1 MKKKLLA
8 VIVCMSIAFSMIGCG
23 GSSND
28 NEGNTEAVKTEAT
41 EEGENDSDE
50 KIKAVLVAPIGGLI
64 WEQLQQGWEDAC
76 EELGWD
82 SQYIGP
88 GTSAWSNTEAVSL
101 YENAVTQGTDVA
113 VLISDLDVALDAT
126 KEAKQNGVVTSV
138 LQFAY
143 DEELMRESI
152 DYTIMIDPVAMAE
165 LQCKALEEMVGN
177 NEAHL
182 VYIRSHFSNPQQT
195 DCWNMINEYFKDKPN
210 ITVEGQYE
218 TGGDSV
224 KAQNL
229 IGDLRKVDP
238 INAVIMCDGGGTI
251 GVATYIEENNLQ
263 DEIYMVGIDYEQQS
277 LQATKDGT
285 IDRLAIQDWYNCGYQ
300 AAMVASKVLN
310 GEEYEKCTDAGCGI
324 LDGEGAVEFAEK
336 LGLTLE

>member
-1 MKKKLLA
+1 MKKRLLA
-8 VIVCMSIAFSMIGCG
+8 IALCTAMVLGMIGCG
-23 GSSND
+23 SKSND
-28 NEGNTEAVKTEAT
+28 APGNGETEKAETTETT
-41 EEGENDSDE
+41 EDGSDE
-50 KIKAVLVAPIGGLI
+50 KTKAVLVAPVGGLI
-64 WEQLQQGWEDAC
+64 WAQLQQGWEDAC
-76 EELGWD
+76 VELGWD
-82 SQYIGP
+82 SQYVGP
-88 GTSAWSNTEAVSL
+88 GTNAWSNTEAVSL
-101 YENAVTQGTDVA
+101 YESAVTQGANVA
-113 VLISDLDVALDAT
+113 VLLSDLDVALDAT
-126 KEAKQNGVVTSV
+126 REAKQKGVVTSV

-143 DEELMRESI
+143 DEELMKDAI
-152 DYTIMIDPVAMAE
+152 DYTIMIDPVVMAE
-165 LQCKALEEMVGN
+165 LQCKAMEEMVGD

-182 VYIRSHFSNPQQT
+182 VYIRSHFANVAQT
-195 DCWNMINEYFKDKPN
+195 DCWNMINEYFKDSPN

-238 INAVIMCDGGGTI
+238 INAVIMCDGAGTV

-263 DEIYMVGIDYEQQS
+263 DEMFIVGIDYEQQS

-310 GEEYEKCTDAGCGI
+310 GEEYEKNTDAGCGI
-324 LDGEGAVEFAEK
+324 LDAKSAAEFAEK